1 MPTFNM
7 KDRKKSG
14 SPWKSIA
21 KSILSPYIPKNKL
34 LLREMLRNHENTRNA
49 SEFSI
54 RKVAVSLSKNL
65 DKKPVKIK
73 QKMKSNIHLRV
84 ETTPNDLVNDVF
96 SIFPQQSHVSSQKF
110 SIFVRRRSCHCEF
123 CGENTK
129 FEEKINKLLPHTQ
142 IKYFIQEEKK
152 RIKSMI
158 ERPMHLEKIKTRA
171 KAKTKVAMAFAP
183 KSQNTIIV
191 TNNAQNSMLRSAMLK
206 NPIESFTK
214 RRRSSIAHNYLE
226 KKEAEPINN
235 DNSIEMNTFDLHDKS
250 ANLKEV
256 KFQRI
261 PNLKNTGTK
270 VEEAIK
276 WKYKPG
282 AFLDK
287 LLTKNEKISN
297 EIREI
302 YGKRFN
308 LDDFIPHKRDSNSVS
323 YLKKADFINNAY
335 DTTRQL
341 NFLKNEITNPA
352 RRVKKLPVVQSFHV
366 NSSRNANESS
376 LHRSKGEEFQSFRKS
391 EKQLRFN

>member
-34 LLREMLRNHENTRNA
+34 LLREMLKNHENTRNV

-73 QKMKSNIHLRV
+73 QKMKSNTHLRV
-84 ETTPNDLVNDVF
+84 ETTPNDLVNDIF

-110 SIFVRRRSCHCEF
+110 SIFVRRRSCHCEL
-123 CGENTK
+123 CGANTK
-129 FEEKINKLLPHTQ
+129 FEEKINKLLPHTH

-152 RIKSMI
+152 RLKSMN
-158 ERPMHLEKIKTRA
+158 ERPMHFEKIKTRV
-171 KAKTKVAMAFAP
+171 KSKTKVAMAFVP
-183 KSQNTIIV
+183 KSQNTIMV
-191 TNNAQNSMLRSAMLK
+191 TNNAQNSTLRSAMLK

-214 RRRSSIAHNYLE
+214 RRRSSISHHPE
-226 KKEAEPINN
+226 KKEVELNNN
-235 DNSIEMNTFDLHDKS
+235 DNSIDLNTFDLHDKS

-256 KFQRI
+256 KFQRSAK
-261 PNLKNTGTK
+261 LKNTGTK
-270 VEEAIK
+270 VEDAIK

-308 LDDFIPHKRDSNSVS
+308 LDDFITNKRDSNSIS
-323 YLKKADFINNAY
+323 ILKKADFINNAY

-341 NFLKNEITNPA
+341 KFLKDEIAKPGG
-352 RRVKKLPVVQSFHV
+352 RIKKLPVIQSFHI

-376 LHRSKGEEFQSFRKS
+376 LNRSKGEEFQSFRKS
-391 EKQLRFN
+391 EKQIPFH

>member
-1 MPTFNM
+1 MPTFNI

-34 LLREMLRNHENTRNA
+34 LLREMLRNHENTRNI

-65 DKKPVKIK
+65 DKKPIKIK
-73 QKMKSNIHLRV
+73 QKIKSNIHSRV
-84 ETTPNDLVNDVF
+84 ETTPTDIVNDIF
-96 SIFPQQSHVSSQKF
+96 SIFPQQSNVSSKKF
-110 SIFVRRRSCHCEF
+110 SIFVRRRSCHCEL
-123 CGENTK
+123 CGANTK
-129 FEEKINKLLPHTQ
+129 LEEKINKLLPHTH
-142 IKYFIQEEKK
+142 IKYFIQEEK
-152 RIKSMI
+152 RRLKSMN
-158 ERPMHLEKIKTRA
+158 ERPMHLEKIMTRV
-171 KAKTKVAMAFAP
+171 KAKTKVGMAFMP

-191 TNNAQNSMLRSAMLK
+191 TNNIQNSMLRSAMLK

-214 RRRSSIAHNYLE
+214 KRRSSMSHHYAE
-226 KKEAEPINN
+226 KKEVERSNQE
-235 DNSIEMNTFDLHDKS
+235 NSIEMNTFDLHDQS

-256 KFQRI
+256 KFQSSSK
-261 PNLKNTGTK
+261 LKNTGNK
-270 VEEAIK
+270 VKDAIK

-287 LLTKNEKISN
+287 LLTKNEKLSN

-308 LDDFIPHKRDSNSVS
+308 LDDFIPIKRDSNSVPTI
-323 YLKKADFINNAY
+323 KKADFINNAY

-341 NFLKNEITNPA
+341 KFLKGEITG
-352 RRVKKLPVVQSFHV
+352 RRVKKLPVIQSFHV

-376 LHRSKGEEFQSFRKS
+376 INKSRGEEFHSFRKS
-391 EKQLRFN
+391 EKQIRFN